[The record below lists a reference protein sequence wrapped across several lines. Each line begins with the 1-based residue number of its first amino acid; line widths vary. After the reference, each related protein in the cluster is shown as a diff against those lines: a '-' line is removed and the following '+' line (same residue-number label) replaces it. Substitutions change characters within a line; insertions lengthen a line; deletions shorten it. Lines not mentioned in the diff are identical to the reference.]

1 LSGREE
7 GVREGSEFDAAAS
20 TVVDRRPEICVVV
33 PVRNGTHHLA
43 RLVPALERQTFPRE
57 RFEVI
62 VADDGSTDKPERFA
76 TADHWLRVLTGA
88 PSNSYAARNRG
99 VAASAASSIAF
110 CDADCVPDPS
120 WLERGTAAL
129 HTADLVAGRIS
140 FERPER
146 RTTWAFID
154 METSKNHE
162 QLVALGLGE
171 TANLFVR
178 RQAFD
183 DVGGFDSSIDEH
195 GDFDFVERCI
205 EAGARLVFDETAAV
219 SHPVRVRRKDVLRAH
234 WIYSRGYAERAAR
247 AGSLPEGMKIR
258 NWIPVL
264 GVARSR
270 WSRGVTLLGP
280 DKRWLAANGIDLTVW
295 ERVRSLPAI
304 YLGLPYWRNVAQ
316 VAGWRKGR
324 ASSTVERH

>member
-1 LSGREE
+1 VSGRK
-7 GVREGSEFDAAAS
+7 AAAAEDAEAAP
-20 TVVDRRPEICVVV
+20 VADRRPEICVVV

-43 RLVPALERQTFPRE
+43 RLVPALERQTVPRQ

-76 TADHWLRVLTGA
+76 TDDNWLTVLPGA

-99 VAASAASSIAF
+99 VAASAAASIAF
-110 CDADCVPDPS
+110 CDADCVPDS
-120 WLERGTAAL
+120 TWLERGMARLETVG
-129 HTADLVAGRIS
+129 LVAGRIR

-162 QLVALGLGE
+162 QLASLGLGE

-178 RQAFD
+178 RQVFD
-183 DVGGFDSSIDEH
+183 DVGGFDASIDEH

-205 EAGARLVFDETAAV
+205 GAGVGIVFDETAVV
-219 SHPVRVRRKDVLRAH
+219 SHPVRVCCKDVLRAH
-234 WIYSRGYAERAAR
+234 WIYSKGYAERTAR
-247 AGSLPEGMKIR
+247 AGLLPEGMKIR
-258 NWIPVL
+258 NWIPIL
-264 GVARSR
+264 WVARSR
-270 WSRGVTLLGP
+270 WTRGVTLLGP
-280 DKRWLAANGIDLTVW
+280 DKKWLAENGVDLTLW

-316 VAGWRKGR
+316 VVGWRKGR
-324 ASSTVERH
+324 AARTLGRH